1 MSKRDL
7 LNKINEIVIE
17 MSNVLA
23 TPQALPIAKEY
34 ARSNG
39 LKQIEE
45 LILSYLPE
53 EKEIDNT
60 IKRFPLKKKKK

>member
-45 LILSYLPE
+45 LILSYIPE

-60 IKRFPLKKKKK
+60 TEKSQTKTKKK

>member
-17 MSNVLA
+17 MSNVMA
-23 TPQALPIAKEY
+23 NPTALPIGKEY
-34 ARSNG
+34 IRSNG

-60 IKRFPLKKKKK
+60 TKKSQTKKK